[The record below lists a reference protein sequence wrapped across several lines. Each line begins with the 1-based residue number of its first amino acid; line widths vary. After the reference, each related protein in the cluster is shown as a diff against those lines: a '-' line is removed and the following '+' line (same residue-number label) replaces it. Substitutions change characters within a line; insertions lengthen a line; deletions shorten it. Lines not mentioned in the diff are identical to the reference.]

1 MIENRKIQIL
11 IVASLL
17 AIVFQACVQP
27 GNIQQVATQA
37 SRTPREVPTWTP
49 RPEDMILT
57 ALPTATIPFD
67 QTQNKPAPIL
77 EVSTVTPV
85 MTNTPASP
93 PTPKQVMFK
102 VSGGNLNIRRGPSVD
117 YNFVGVL
124 YDGEIATAIGRD
136 RISRWV
142 LIEFPSQPGLKGW
155 ATTETVYS
163 SVQGDVSTLPFVK
176 TEPASPAF
184 IRNCTKHTML
194 VLPNEIELLSKFDS
208 PYNEERF
215 GVGTFQVYDLE
226 DLHWEIIQEIN
237 LSEGRTVDILFDWTG
252 EKSKCE

>member
-1 MIENRKIQIL
+1 MIKNRKIQTL
-11 IVASLL
+11 IVVSLL
-17 AIVFQACVQP
+17 TIVFQACVQP
-27 GNIQQVATQA
+27 GNMQQLTTQA
-37 SRTPREVPTWTP
+37 SQTPGEVPTWTP
-49 RPEDMILT
+49 RPEDMTLT
-57 ALPTATIPFD
+57 ALPTTSM
-67 QTQNKPAPIL
+67 PAPIS
-77 EVSTVTPV
+77 EVSTVTPG
-85 MTNTPASP
+85 MTDTPASP
-93 PTPKQVMFK
+93 PTPKQVVFK

-124 YDGEIATAIGRD
+124 YDGEIATAVGRD

-194 VLPNEIELLSKFDS
+194 VVPNEIELLSKFDS

-215 GVGTFQVYDLE
+215 GVGIFQVYDLE
-226 DLHWEIIQEIN
+226 DPHREVVQEIN